1 MNPTVSQKPNE
12 LAMRRPFAFQ
22 LTYGVGK
29 APRTLWCDRV
39 TIETES
45 DCVQIAMDLACSEKL
60 ARQRPSVQQNLD
72 ALLRQ
77 FRELTEVEIGD
88 PRFVNHCSTVAASY
102 PGAATC
108 LRMTC
113 NRGAVEYVVA
123 PMTLIC
129 RELEFSILR
138 PLNRLALTPPACP
151 ASAIQG
157 HSQDASHAVG
167 LRAPPMRA

>member
-22 LTYGVGK
+22 LTYGVGE
-29 APRTLWCDRV
+29 ASRTLWCDRV

-45 DCVQIAMDLACSEKL
+45 DCVQIAMDLTCSEKM
-60 ARQRPSVQQNLD
+60 ARQKPSVQQSLD

-88 PRFVNHCSTVAASY
+88 PRFVKHCNAVAASY
-102 PGAATC
+102 LGAATC

-129 RELEFSILR
+129 GELEFSILR
-138 PLNRLALTPPACP
+138 PLNRLAFTAPACP
-151 ASAIQG
+151 ASAIQS
-157 HSQDASHAVG
+157 HSHRASHAAD
-167 LRAPPMRA
+167 LRAPPMRG